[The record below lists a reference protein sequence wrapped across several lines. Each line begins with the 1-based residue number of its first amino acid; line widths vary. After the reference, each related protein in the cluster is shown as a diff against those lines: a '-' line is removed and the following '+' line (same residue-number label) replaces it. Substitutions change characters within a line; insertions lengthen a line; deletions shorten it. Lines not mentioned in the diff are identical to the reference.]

1 MFIREVGQN
10 RLRISYTTK
19 IYDSLFT
26 FCNIELNFRHKAR
39 FVSDLCNIRFD
50 RSKSLQ
56 LAFFYYE
63 TNHGRFLIYL
73 TGSSS
78 HSQTLSFPM

>member
-1 MFIREVGQN
+1 MDKIAYELVIRQ
-10 RLRISYTTK
+10 RFMIPHLH
-19 IYDSLFT
+19 

-39 FVSDLCNIRFD
+39 IVNDLCNIRVD